1 MIYVFR
7 FKVKVNNGDGVGV
20 VRFGLAMG
28 ENYEDAMK
36 QIEQY
41 YDPTL
46 LSVEK
51 LAMIADSGVVV
62 EFPDG
67 TEDIIDKIEEVFVW

>member
-1 MIYVFR
+1 MIYTFR
-7 FKVKVNNGDGVGV
+7 FKVRVDDGDGVGV
-20 VRFGLAMG
+20 VRFGLTMG
-28 ENYEDAMK
+28 ESYADVMK
-36 QIEQY
+36 QIEQH

-67 TEDIIDKIEEVFVW
+67 TEDTIDKIEEDFIW

>member
-1 MIYVFR
+1 
-7 FKVKVNNGDGVGV
+7 
-20 VRFGLAMG
+20 MG
-28 ENYEDAMK
+28 ESYADAMK
-36 QIEQY
+36 QIEQH

-51 LAMIADSGVVV
+51 LATIADSGVVV

-67 TEDIIDKIEEVFVW
+67 TEDTIDKIEEDFIW

>member
-1 MIYVFR
+1 MIYTFR
-7 FKVKVNNGDGVGV
+7 FKVKTDSYDGEEIIS
-20 VRFGLAMG
+20 FGLTWG
-28 ENYEDAMK
+28 ESYADAMK
-36 QIEQY
+36 RIEEY

-67 TEDIIDKIEEVFVW
+67 TEDTIDKIEKDFIW

>member
-1 MIYVFR
+1 
-7 FKVKVNNGDGVGV
+7 
-20 VRFGLAMG
+20 
-28 ENYEDAMK
+28 MK
-36 QIEQY
+36 QIEQH

-51 LAMIADSGVVV
+51 LATIADSGVVV

-67 TEDIIDKIEEVFVW
+67 TEDTIDKIEEDFIW